1 VVWVESC
8 ENVYTRLTDMLA
20 WPQRDAPILAWWLAQ
35 QPRWFRAAAAA
46 AAAAD
51 PVSRRQALE
60 TLRARGRHVE
70 VNA

>member
-20 WPQRDAPILAWWLAQ
+20 WLQRDAPILAWWLAQ
-35 QPRWFRAAAAA
+35 KPLWFRA